1 MMDLNIR
8 ELSKTFSELLPQ
20 DKEKYTLNDI
30 ETSGI
35 PFLVRKRIFQIAH
48 HRFIESVQSPESDW
62 ADSQSS
68 KAQFLWNKYL
78 QEMKGL
84 LEIPVNQASDVIHQA
99 TDFTLKLAVQPRKT
113 TEKVLY
119 KENDTITKDELSG
132 RLNEFVSNRHLAYAL
147 IRYMEKKQRNSI
159 GVDEARQII
168 TKVDEKLIDSYNS
181 LDWMEAVKP
190 IFNVAGPVVESDLIR
205 VFFEEKGLHRVAR
218 KFDMMDSGLHETD
231 FIEVM
236 SSADLLDTSG
246 FEEEQPALFT
256 DDNIVSHGTD
266 PVESVETDD
275 PPIDDE
281 STKNTLSD
289 LFVSDE
295 EDVEKSADIE
305 EIDDLADG
313 EEQNEPYLLQ
323 LFKEDNENDSNK
335 EAAESNQAE
344 EAEDYTEEEIS
355 EEFETADKTESE
367 KLESDLSDEFEDGCK
382 SEKEIEIS
390 DQLTADEPEV
400 DESEEEEVVSRDEDN
415 KDMEKAVLPL
425 EKELFADEEKLAK
438 KEDEEI
444 EEEALLDQFVPGE
457 DQQEFDELNEEDR
470 KEENVEPTSIYDELN
485 LSAAEEDDEPE
496 KETNFEKGKELESK
510 DETHDFELEDE
521 IPFEPN
527 DRIGEEFDEDD
538 DSDDFETYT
547 SAAAESGDD
556 FDVASP
562 EDENEDEEEDATG
575 VPMWKSFL
583 ERDNPDDEPSF
594 YFDEGSDESTG
605 GLNDFNGDED
615 EINETPVISISGE
628 ASKIDDEIE
637 HLSKWLAADYD
648 RFLHEIFNDSKLAWE
663 QALIDLT
670 VFDDW
675 KSASR
680 YLQNEIFNKN
690 QIDIYSEIAV
700 DFTDYLHSYFMEYK
714 S

>member
-8 ELSKTFSELLPQ
+8 ELSETFSELLPQ
-20 DKEKYTLNDI
+20 DKEKYTLTDI

-68 KAQFLWNKYL
+68 KAQLLWNKYL

-132 RLNEFVSNRHLAYAL
+132 RLNQFVSNRHLAYAL

-168 TKVDEKLIDSYNS
+168 TKVDQKLIDSYNS

-190 IFNVAGPVVESDLIR
+190 IFNVAGPVVASDLIR

-313 EEQNEPYLLQ
+313 EEQDEPYLLQ

-390 DQLTADEPEV
+390 DQLTTDETEV

-444 EEEALLDQFVPGE
+444 EEEALLDQFVSGE

-527 DRIGEEFDEDD
+527 DRFGEGFDDEDLLSKNEPDETDETVVD
-538 DSDDFETYT
+538 DGS
-547 SAAAESGDD
+547 
-556 FDVASP
+556 
-562 EDENEDEEEDATG
+562 ED

-594 YFDEGSDESTG
+594 YFDDGSEENSDEGATPDEDSEEITEAPIINVSTG
-605 GLNDFNGDED
+605 DAKKNN
-615 EINETPVISISGE
+615 
-628 ASKIDDEIE
+628 DEIE
-637 HLSKWLAADYD
+637 HLSKWLSAERD
-648 RFLHEIFNDSKLAWE
+648 RFLHEIFDDSKLAWE

-670 VFDDW
+670 VFDEW

-680 YLQNEIFNKN
+680 YLENEIFNKN
-690 QIDIYSEIAV
+690 RIDIYSEVAV
-700 DFTDYLHSYFMEYK
+700 DFTDYLHSYFMENK